1 MKRILPAIAALTL
14 APFAYAGVP
23 SAHQAENAKWMR
35 VSGNWT
41 VDTEDIEVRGDQIR
55 FWVRRNP
62 TGNEEMSTQYQTAWI
77 GKVRVRC
84 GDVHAKLQPR
94 RTIYYYGS
102 PVGHDY

>member
-1 MKRILPAIAALTL
+1 
-14 APFAYAGVP
+14 
-23 SAHQAENAKWMR
+23 MR

-77 GKVRVRC
+77 GKVRIRC
-84 GDVHAKLQPR
+84 GDFHAKLQPR

-102 PVGHDY
+102 PVGHDYSGGHWEKSTKANSPITWLPTFAA